1 MIRRRALLP
10 TGALLAAALL
20 PAACAPTP
28 PPAARAAPAEP
39 AAGAPAATERGVTL
53 RVEPLPPARQREVL
67 GSDLSRH
74 GVVAVLARVDN
85 AGPVPLDLRGRDFSL
100 ERGEAR
106 IRASS
111 PAMVGT
117 LVGEGAGV
125 TAAGV
130 AGAALL
136 GVPGMLLASAAAG
149 ESNREAMRGQSAAF
163 AAIGLRDGLLSPGGS
178 ATGYVFFTPPPGMG
192 AFDDAALVLRSGDP
206 ALPGGLVLRVVLNG
220 LGHRPAR

>member
-1 MIRRRALLP
+1 MIRRRAMP
-10 TGALLAAALL
+10 AAALLAAALL
-20 PAACAPTP
+20 PAACAPAP
-28 PPAARAAPAEP
+28 PPAARVAPAEP
-39 AAGAPAATERGVTL
+39 AADAPAATERGVTL
-53 RVEPLPPARQREVL
+53 RVEPLAPARQREVL

-85 AGPVPLDLRGRDFSL
+85 AGPVPVDLRGRDFTL

-111 PAMVGT
+111 PAMVGS

-149 ESNREAMRGQSAAF
+149 ESNRAAMRDQSAAF
-163 AAIGLRDGLLSPGGS
+163 AAIGLRDGPVPPGGS
-178 ATGYVFFTPPPGMG
+178 ATGYVFFTPPPGMVSL
-192 AFDDAALVLRSGDP
+192 DDAAVVLRSGDP
-206 ALPGGLVLRVVLNG
+206 ALPGGLVLRVPVSG
-220 LGHRPAR
+220 LAHRPAR